1 MNLTYKI
8 MEPNLPELP
17 TVETSSIEKAS
28 FKESKLRE
36 TLDENLQFFRGLF
49 YLTKKNIHAI
59 ALWE

>member
-1 MNLTYKI
+1 MNLTYKTK
-8 MEPNLPELP
+8 EPNLPELP

-49 YLTKKNIHAI
+49 YLTKKIFM
-59 ALWE
+59 L